1 MQPAPIFNIQ
11 HLHIHPGTLVSTA
24 FGEPIAGSVEDTAA
38 KASRFSLSA
47 DGLIVTDH
55 KTDLQWAAKESAT
68 RMDFEAAE
76 KHCAA
81 LRLGGFND
89 WRLPDLEEL
98 ESIRDLTRYAPC
110 IDTAFFTSNND
121 WVWSR
126 TPCAWSS
133 DLAWIVDFGS
143 GGVGDGGRLGGAFVR
158 AVRRVSPAGQ

>member
-11 HLHIHPGTLVSTA
+11 HLHIHAGTLLSTA

-47 DGLIVTDH
+47 DGLIVIDH
-55 KTDLQWAAKESAT
+55 KTGLQWAAKESAT

-98 ESIRDLTRYAPC
+98 ESIRDLTRHAPC
-110 IDTAFFTSNND
+110 IDTAFFTSNKD

-133 DLAWIVDFGS
+133 DRAWVVYFS
-143 GGVGDGGRLGGAFVR
+143 YGGVGSSGRGSHAFVR